1 MIPKKIKK
9 ELQLLPKKGKS
20 SEAASSHLPLMPLS
34 LHRQTARKPMT
45 LKQKMSNL
53 EKCLKKL
60 KSKDS
65 KKPKEPNENTK
76 PNHETIA
83 DPESSQAP
91 VEVTVKRKPGRPM
104 KKKINLA
111 IMP

>member
-20 SEAASSHLPLMPLS
+20 SEASSHLPLLPLS

-83 DPESSQAP
+83 ANPESSQAP
-91 VEVTVKRKPGRPM
+91 VEVKVKRKPGRPM